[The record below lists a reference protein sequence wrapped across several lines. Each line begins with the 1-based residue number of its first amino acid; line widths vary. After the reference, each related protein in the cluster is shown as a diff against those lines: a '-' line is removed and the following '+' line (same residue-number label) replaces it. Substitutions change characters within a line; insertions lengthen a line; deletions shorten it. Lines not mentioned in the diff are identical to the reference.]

1 MKHTNRIRKTAEDYI
16 VNGICIFFGV
26 ILALACIYPIY
37 YTLINSLNDGADAA
51 KGGIYLWPRVF
62 SFANYELVFSK
73 SDLPLS
79 FLLTVLRTVMGTL
92 MTLIFTTAVS
102 YALSRRELIGR
113 KAYLMIGM
121 VTMYVSGG
129 VIPTYML
136 YRSLKL
142 INTFWVYVLPSMF
155 GFYNAVLMMNF
166 FKKLPDSLIESAKI
180 DGAQDFTIL
189 LKVIVPL
196 SKPLLAT
203 IALFV
208 GVNHWNDWFAPAY
221 YVTDQKLMTM
231 PATLMR
237 LLSENTAL
245 QKMKESGAAV
255 SGATATIETIRYA
268 TLIVSIAPIT
278 IMYPFLQKY
287 FIQGMM
293 VGALKE

>member
-1 MKHTNRIRKTAEDYI
+1 MKN
-16 VNGICIFFGV
+16 C
-26 ILALACIYPIY
+26 
-37 YTLINSLNDGADAA
+37 
-51 KGGIYLWPRVF
+51 RV
-62 SFANYELVFSK
+62 
-73 SDLPLS
+73 
-79 FLLTVLRTVMGTL
+79 
-92 MTLIFTTAVS
+92 
-102 YALSRRELIGR
+102 
-113 KAYLMIGM
+113 
-121 VTMYVSGG
+121 
-129 VIPTYML
+129 
-136 YRSLKL
+136 
-142 INTFWVYVLPSMF
+142 NTFWVYVLPSMF

>member
-1 MKHTNRIRKTAEDYI
+1 M
-16 VNGICIFFGV
+16 
-26 ILALACIYPIY
+26 
-37 YTLINSLNDGADAA
+37 
-51 KGGIYLWPRVF
+51 
-62 SFANYELVFSK
+62 
-73 SDLPLS
+73 
-79 FLLTVLRTVMGTL
+79 
-92 MTLIFTTAVS
+92 
-102 YALSRRELIGR
+102 
-113 KAYLMIGM
+113 
-121 VTMYVSGG
+121 
-129 VIPTYML
+129 
-136 YRSLKL
+136 
-142 INTFWVYVLPSMF
+142 
-155 GFYNAVLMMNF
+155 
-166 FKKLPDSLIESAKI
+166 
-180 DGAQDFTIL
+180 
-189 LKVIVPL
+189 
-196 SKPLLAT
+196 
-203 IALFV
+203 